1 MRRTAEEW
9 GRIAVSLPGWEWMPG
24 MRSEIN
30 TDTRRAAYRWL
41 AGPSDDRHYGHVV
54 IVEDKHGHACR
65 TLATLQPGPNDLPD
79 VDDAA
84 TAGCLLALL
93 GDSLTRVFWHG
104 INVTVLVNIM
114 PPEGERVFIL
124 KHGERGF
131 NQPTLGRACIA
142 AAEALGRWPGGDK

>member
-65 TLATLQPGPNDLPD
+65 TLATLQPGPDDVPD

-84 TAGCLLALL
+84 TAGCMLELL
-93 GDSLTRVFWHG
+93 GEQWGAYHYRPSEHPAHTPYEIVIDGVGEF
-104 INVTVLVNIM
+104 VTDAS
-114 PPEGERVFIL
+114 
-124 KHGERGF
+124 
-131 NQPTLGRACIA
+131 TLGRSCIIA
-142 AAEALGRWPGGDK
+142 AAALGRWPGGDK